1 MTDQLAGT
9 AALSIR
15 AEALSV
21 GYSKHKVIEGLDL
34 SIRAGEITALIGPN
48 ACGKSTLLG
57 ALSRILPLGAGSVLL
72 DGNDIHRMPTREV
85 AKRLGIL
92 PQSPVAPEGITV
104 AELVRRGRHPHRS
117 IHPSRN
123 ANDDLI
129 VAEALVQTGTDHLAE
144 RSVDSLSGGQ
154 RQRVWIAMALAQQT
168 PVLLLDE
175 PTSYLDIAHQV
186 EVLDLLVD
194 LNRQSGK
201 TIVMVLHDL
210 NQAAHYAT
218 TIVAMKDGSIVAN
231 GAPAEVVTEQLV
243 SDVFGVKARILAD
256 PDTGSPLVL
265 ARGRHDHAA
274 PRAESQS
281 VNQLHDTGEDSAE
294 SPLGARRPEPHHVDH
309 RQGSRHHP
317 APPRSPVHTH
327 PEPKVTR

>member
-1 MTDQLAGT
+1 MIDTLALT
-9 AALSIR
+9 AAPRDDAAEHAALSLQ
-15 AEALSV
+15 AKHVSV
-21 GYSKHKVIEGLDL
+21 GYSKHRVIDELDL
-34 SIRAGEITALIGPN
+34 SIRQGEITVLIGPN

-57 ALSRILPLGAGSVLL
+57 ALSRILPLGGGSVLL
-72 DGNDIHRMPTREV
+72 DGSDIHRLPTREV

-104 AELVRRGRHPHRS
+104 AELVRRGRHPHRTLS
-117 IHPSRN
+117 PVGS

-129 VAEALVQTGTDHLAE
+129 IAEALLQTGTDHLAE

-210 NQAAHYAT
+210 NQAAHYAS
-218 TIVAMKDGSIVAN
+218 TIVAMKDGAVVAQ
-231 GAPAEVVTEQLV
+231 GSPAEVVTEQLV
-243 SDVFGVKARILAD
+243 SDVFGVRARILAD

-265 ARGRHDHAA
+265 ARGRHDNAVAEAAEYIDYNESERHPTESHRADHRVGHRHHAA
-274 PRAESQS
+274 PPR
-281 VNQLHDTGEDSAE
+281 L
-294 SPLGARRPEPHHVDH
+294 
-309 RQGSRHHP
+309 P
-317 APPRSPVHTH
+317 APTH
-327 PEPKVTR
+327 RDMKATR